1 MRPVFYGFRLIR
13 IEDEKTLFLLLLAA
27 FCGVLTAAAQDLIV
41 KTDASRIEAKVVEI
55 TTDAVRYKKFSY
67 PAGPTYVLPVK
78 QIAYIRYANGETEY
92 YAESVP
98 AAELTPAEPA
108 EGTETR
114 GGEEYVVKRYEIGE
128 LYDRN
133 GVRGIVCCLSEDG
146 RHGLVVSLD
155 QIYLPWSEFRKP
167 DLRTVGTTNRSDGRE
182 NMKKIVEE
190 YIAANG
196 LSWDDFPA
204 FKWCREKG
212 EGWYLP
218 AIDELLN
225 IGHNYNG
232 GSRAVNNRRAH
243 KAFNGALQEA
253 GGKRMDRLVYYFS
266 STETRREER
275 LHLAHEYRAALRGG
289 DSQVQQIPRA
299 RRARVL
305 TREAG
310 RGAGGGRPAPA
321 VCREAEGSGFGKS
334 RIRSFLFRRKR
345 IPEDGGRLQCPPSL
359 RTGRGGRV
367 DRGLPAVTRIPGFGP
382 ARSGFGAVQKCRRA
396 VFRAKGQSESIRR
409 RSFGMMTSQPYC
421 SRT

>member
-1 MRPVFYGFRLIR
+1 MK
-13 IEDEKTLFLLLLAA
+13 KTLLLLLAA

-155 QIYLPWSEFRKP
+155 QIYLPWSGFRKP

-182 NMKKIVEE
+182 NMKIVEE

-266 STETRREER
+266 STELDEKSAYTSHMNIEPPYVVEIPKYNKF
-275 LHLAHEYRAALRGG
+275 LVRAVHA
-289 DSQVQQIPRA
+289 
-299 RRARVL
+299 
-305 TREAG
+305 AG

-321 VCREAEGSGFGKS
+321 VCRELKAPDSENPESGV
-334 RIRSFLFRRKR
+334 SFFPEKTDSRKR
-345 IPEDGGRLQCPPSL
+345 RTVLQCPPP
-359 RTGRGGRV
+359 RCGPAAAGAV
-367 DRGLPAVTRIPGFGP
+367 DRGLPAVARDFRLWSGPGPGSEPFRNAAAPFSGRRVR
-382 ARSGFGAVQKCRRA
+382 ASRSDGAVS
-396 VFRAKGQSESIRR
+396 G
-409 RSFGMMTSQPYC
+409 
-421 SRT
+421 

>member
-1 MRPVFYGFRLIR
+1 MK
-13 IEDEKTLFLLLLAA
+13 KTLLLLLAA

-182 NMKKIVEE
+182 NMKIVEE

-204 FKWCREKG
+204 FNPLG
-212 EGWYLP
+212 GLP
-218 AIDELLN
+218 PDKFGKENFSEFFSHCLPD
-225 IGHNYNG
+225 
-232 GSRAVNNRRAH
+232 
-243 KAFNGALQEA
+243 ALA
-253 GGKRMDRLVYYFS
+253 GFKL
-266 STETRREER
+266 
-275 LHLAHEYRAALRGG
+275 
-289 DSQVQQIPRA
+289 A
-299 RRARVL
+299 RRRQ
-305 TREAG
+305 
-310 RGAGGGRPAPA
+310 
-321 VCREAEGSGFGKS
+321 
-334 RIRSFLFRRKR
+334 SFLYFFHNKK
-345 IPEDGGRLQCPPSL
+345 PP
-359 RTGRGGRV
+359 R
-367 DRGLPAVTRIPGFGP
+367 
-382 ARSGFGAVQKCRRA
+382 
-396 VFRAKGQSESIRR
+396 
-409 RSFGMMTSQPYC
+409 
-421 SRT
+421 